1 MNVAVNNVAS
11 YTSFVKKIYISGI
24 IAVVLLTTTWAV
36 WLARPV
42 AIFGKDLPFVATLV
56 QPTESYKRNNLYKL
70 HISKR
75 AGDTPLDSI
84 MVSVLVVHGSD
95 GKVYKRGFFVVKS
108 EDVEIGKTYVVPKG
122 TPPLHPEMVP
132 YDWTFQEYDTVVIS
146 HTEFNP
152 IVIKCVK
159 GGSVQIK

>member
-1 MNVAVNNVAS
+1 M
-11 YTSFVKKIYISGI
+11 KKIYIFSF
-24 IAVVLLTTTWAV
+24 IAVVLLAAASAV

-42 AIFGKDLPFVATLV
+42 AIFGRDFPFVAKLV
-56 QPTESYKRNNLYKL
+56 QPTESSRRDNWYKL
-70 HISKR
+70 HISQKEGV
-75 AGDTPLDSI
+75 APLDSI
-84 MVSVLVVHGSD
+84 MVSIIVIHGSD
-95 GKVYKRGFFVVKS
+95 GMVYKRGFFRVKS
-108 EDVEIGKTYVVPKG
+108 EDVKKGTTYEVPYG

>member
-1 MNVAVNNVAS
+1 M
-11 YTSFVKKIYISGI
+11 KKIHILGI
-24 IAVVLLTTTWAV
+24 FAVVVLMATWAV

-42 AIFGKDLPFVATLV
+42 AIFGKDLPFVAVLV
-56 QPTESYKRNNLYKL
+56 QPTEYYKRNNLYKL

-75 AGDTPLDSI
+75 AGSTPLGSI
-84 MVSVLVVHGSD
+84 MVSVMVVHGSD
-95 GKVYKRGFFVVKS
+95 GNVYKRGFFRVKS
-108 EDVEIGKTYVVPKG
+108 EDVEKGTTYEVPKG

-159 GGSVQIK
+159 GASVQIK